1 LRYGLIAD
9 VHANMRALQVAL
21 ASLQQ
26 AGVDKLVFLGD
37 LVGYGAEPGECIGIL
52 QEQKNLVP
60 ISGNHDRQVLGEKA
74 PQMRRTATRA
84 LEWTQS
90 VLSPGHIRYLQ
101 SLPQGQTLDDVF
113 ILVHGSLLSRDA
125 YILNTHEVEQNRKC
139 MVEEFKGMRIC
150 FFAHTHVPMLIGT
163 KSLVTDL
170 RETRA
175 FKLNQNDVYLINP
188 GSVGQ
193 PRDKCPLSSFAIFD
207 SSNWTVTF
215 IRKTYDIVGAKKAI
229 VGVGLPEKFAR
240 RLEVGV

>member
-9 VHANMRALQVAL
+9 VHANLRALQVAL
-21 ASLQQ
+21 SSLQQ
-26 AGVDKLVFLGD
+26 AGIDKLVFLGD
-37 LVGYGAEPGECIGIL
+37 LVGYGAEPGECIDLI
-52 QEQKNLVP
+52 QEQKNLVA
-60 ISGNHDRQVLGEKA
+60 ISGNHDRQVIGDKD

-90 VLSPGHIRYLQ
+90 VLKPSQMRYLQ
-101 SLPQGQTLDDVF
+101 KLPQGKTLDDVF

-125 YILNTHEVEQNRKC
+125 YILNTKEVEINRKC
-139 MVEEFKGMRIC
+139 MVEEFKGMRVC

-163 KSLVTDL
+163 KSLVRDL
-170 RETRA
+170 RESKA
-175 FKLNQNDVYLINP
+175 FQLSQKDVYLINP

-207 SSNWTVTF
+207 TSSWTITF
-215 IRKTYDIVGAKKAI
+215 VRKPYDIAGAKKAI
-229 VGVGLPEKFAR
+229 VSVGLPEKFAR